1 MPVGMASI
9 SIKKPMKFKLVI
21 FFVLRIFII
30 NAQDDPVSFKTPI
43 FSNPEKMP
51 IYKNGSSKDLQFDLL
66 KRLIYPIDAC
76 VEGIIVIEFT
86 VNKKGMVIE
95 PRIKKGLVEG
105 IDTQLLELILEY
117 EFYPGEI
124 NGIVESMVV
133 RLPLKIKL

>member
-1 MPVGMASI
+1 
-9 SIKKPMKFKLVI
+9 
-21 FFVLRIFII
+21 
-30 NAQDDPVSFKTPI
+30 
-43 FSNPEKMP
+43 MP